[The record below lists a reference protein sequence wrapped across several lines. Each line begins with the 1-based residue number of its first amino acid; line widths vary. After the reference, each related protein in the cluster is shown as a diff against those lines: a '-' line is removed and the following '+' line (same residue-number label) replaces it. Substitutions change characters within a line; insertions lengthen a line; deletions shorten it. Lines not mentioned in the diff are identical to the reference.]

1 MPILGFWSAKNARR
15 RENTMNVLP
24 NKINFLEMEE
34 KWQRIWEEEGIYRYD
49 WDDETRPV
57 FSIDTP
63 PPYPSGDFHMG
74 NFLNWTYFDLRARYK
89 RMTGYNVLFP
99 QGWDCHGLPTEVAVE
114 KAKKI
119 RKSDVPPDVFRRMCE
134 EWIEQYI
141 AKMKTA
147 VMRLGASIDWTTEY
161 RTMEPEYMRK
171 IQLSFLQL
179 YEKDMIY
186 KGEHPI
192 NWCPRCETAIADAEV
207 EHEHKNGRIYTIPFM
222 TDSGEVLIAT
232 TRPIYLPACVAL
244 SVHPDDK
251 RYKHLIGGKAKV
263 PVSGQM
269 VPIIGNDEVDATFGT
284 GAMMICTY
292 GDKADVVAVARFN
305 LPVIKLIDGR
315 GILQPVAGKYAGM
328 PIAEGQ
334 KALVK
339 DMREAGLIKEEK
351 ELDQEV
357 GLCWRCSTP
366 IEVVTALQWFL
377 RTISLTDKVVK
388 TAKEIT
394 WYPDWMRQRL
404 IDWATGLDW
413 DWVLSRQR
421 VFATPVPAWYCKTC
435 GKIRLAKP
443 EELPVDPKVTTIHDT
458 CECGGTEFVP
468 DTDVMDT
475 WFDSSMTCAIHAGW
489 PDKPN
494 WRRQFPASVHPSG
507 QDIIRTWAYY
517 LMVRHLALFDQTPYD
532 SVLINGM
539 VLGGDGRK
547 MSKSLGNFVS
557 TPEVFSK
564 YGADA
569 PRQWA
574 AAGGSTG
581 TDIPFRWEDVE
592 YGWRFM
598 RKFWNA
604 ARFAGMRLEDYDG
617 GYAEP
622 LLLDRWIMTKLQKTI
637 KKSTEAMENCDFM
650 NATEAARNYIWHVFC
665 DHYLEAAKTR
675 LYGEGEQKEAAQWT
689 LYNSLRNMLKLMAP
703 VTPHMCEEIFRTM
716 FDGEGSVNI
725 SQWPKYDESLVDE
738 EAERVG
744 DIIIAA
750 ISNIRTEKNRRGVSL
765 NAPVKKLTIYAGDNA
780 ADLEMGVADI
790 KDTLKVEELEIV
802 AGSGGE
808 ASVAEY
814 AHIGYSM
821 VL

>member
-1 MPILGFWSAKNARR
+1 
-15 RENTMNVLP
+15 MNVLP
-24 NKINFLEMEE
+24 RRMDFLQMEE
-34 KWQRIWEEEGIYRYD
+34 KWQRHWEEEGIHRYD
-49 WDDETRPV
+49 WDDDTKPV
-57 FSIDTP
+57 YSIDTP

-74 NFLNWTYFDLRARYK
+74 NFLNWTYFDVRARYM
-89 RMTGYNVLFP
+89 RMRGYNVLFP
-99 QGWDCHGLPTEVAVE
+99 QGWDCHGLPTEVRVE
-114 KAKKI
+114 KAKGI

-141 AKMKTA
+141 DVMKTA
-147 VMRLGASIDWTTEY
+147 VIRMGCSVDWTTEY

-171 IQLSFLQL
+171 IQLSFLLL

-207 EHEHKNGRIYTIPFM
+207 EHETKRGRIYTIPFY
-222 TDSGEVLIAT
+222 TGDGEVLIAT
-232 TRPIYLPACVAL
+232 TRPVYLPACVAL
-244 SVHPDDK
+244 GVHPADE
-251 RYKHLIGGKAKV
+251 RYSHLIGGKARV
-263 PVSGQM
+263 PVFGQE
-269 VPIIGNDEVDATFGT
+269 VPIIANDEVDPTFGT

-305 LPVIKLIDGR
+305 LPVVKLIDGR
-315 GILQPVAGKYAGM
+315 GILQPVADKYAGM

-334 KALVK
+334 EALVE
-339 DMREAGLIKEEK
+339 DMREAGLIREEH

-357 GLCWRCSTP
+357 GLCWRCDTP
-366 IEVVTALQWFL
+366 IEVVTARQWFM
-377 RTISLTDKVVK
+377 RTISLTDKVVE
-388 TAKEIT
+388 TAKRIT

-421 VFATPVPAWYCKTC
+421 VFATPVPAWYCKSC
-435 GKIRLAKP
+435 GRIRLARP
-443 EELPVDPKVTTIHDT
+443 EELPVDPKVTAIDDV

-475 WFDSSMTCAIHAGW
+475 WFDSSLTCAIHAGW

-517 LMVRHLALFDQTPYD
+517 LMVRHLALFDETAYD

-547 MSKSLGNFVS
+547 MSKSLGNYVS
-557 TPEVFSK
+557 TPEVFPK

-598 RKFWNA
+598 RKLWNA
-604 ARFAGMRLEDYDG
+604 CRFTGMRLQDYDPG
-617 GYAEP
+617 EGVEP
-622 LLLDRWIMTKLQKTI
+622 RLLDRWIVSKLQRTV
-637 KKSTEAMENCDFM
+637 KKATEAMESCDFM
-650 NATEAARNYIWHVFC
+650 NATETTRNFIWHIFC

-675 LYGEGEQKEAAQWT
+675 LYGDGDGKKAAQQT
-689 LYNSLRNMLKLMAP
+689 LLYTVERMIKLMAP
-703 VTPHMCEEIFRTM
+703 ITPHITEEIWRTM
-716 FDGEGSVNI
+716 YDPDASIHV
-725 SQWPKYDESLVDE
+725 SAWPGYDESMVDE
-738 EAERVG
+738 DAEKTG
-744 DIIIAA
+744 DVIIAA
-750 ISNIRTEKNRRGVSL
+750 IGDIRREKNRMGVSL
-765 NAPVKKLTIYAGDNA
+765 NASMKSVRLYAPDEYAEALRLGST
-780 ADLEMGVADI
+780 DI
-790 KDTLKVEELEIV
+790 EDTLKIESLEIA
-802 AGSGGE
+802 AGVGGDVNLE
-808 ASVAEY
+808 DYPE
-814 AHIGYSM
+814 IGFT
-821 VL
+821 VTL

>member
-1 MPILGFWSAKNARR
+1 
-15 RENTMNVLP
+15 MNVLP
-24 NKINFLEMEE
+24 RKMDCLQMEE
-34 KWQRIWEEEGIYRYD
+34 KWQRQWEADGTHRYD
-49 WDDETRPV
+49 WDDDTRPV
-57 FSIDTP
+57 YSIDTP

-74 NFLNWTYFDLRARYK
+74 NFLNWTYFDVRARYK
-89 RMTGYNVLFP
+89 RMRGYNVLFP
-99 QGWDCHGLPTEVAVE
+99 QGWDCHGLPTEVRVE
-114 KAKKI
+114 KAKGI

-141 AKMKTA
+141 GIMKTA
-147 VMRLGASIDWTTEY
+147 VIRMGCSVDWTTEY

-207 EHEHKNGRIYTIPFM
+207 EHETKRGRIYTIPFY
-222 TDSGEVLIAT
+222 TDEGEVLIAT
-232 TRPIYLPACVAL
+232 TRPVYLPACVAL
-244 SVHPDDK
+244 GVHPEDE
-251 RYKHLIGGKAKV
+251 RYRHLIGGKARV
-263 PVSGQM
+263 PVFGQE
-269 VPIIGNDEVDATFGT
+269 VPIIANDEVDPGFGT

-305 LPVIKLIDGR
+305 LPVVKLIDGR
-315 GILQPVAGKYAGM
+315 GILQTVAGEYAGM

-334 KALVK
+334 EALVE
-339 DMREAGLIKEEK
+339 DMREAGLIKEEH

-357 GLCWRCSTP
+357 GLCWRCDTP
-366 IEVVTALQWFL
+366 IEVVTALQWFM
-377 RTISLTDKVVK
+377 RTISLTDKVVE
-388 TAKEIT
+388 TAKRIT

-421 VFATPVPAWYCKTC
+421 VFATPVPAWYCKSC

-443 EELPVDPKVTTIHDT
+443 EELPVDPKVTSIDDV

-475 WFDSSMTCAIHAGW
+475 WFDSSLTCAIHAGW
-489 PDKPN
+489 PDRPN

-517 LMVRHLALFDQTPYD
+517 LMVRHLALFDETAYE
-532 SVLINGM
+532 SALINGM
-539 VLGGDGRK
+539 VFGSDGRM
-547 MSKSLGNFVS
+547 MSKSLGNYVA
-557 TPEVFSK
+557 TPEVFNK

-598 RKFWNA
+598 RKLWNA
-604 ARFAGMRLEDYDG
+604 CRFTGMRLQDYDP
-617 GYAEP
+617 AEGVEP
-622 LLLDRWIMTKLQKTI
+622 MLLDRWIVSKLQRTV
-637 KKSTEAMENCDFM
+637 KKATEAMENCDFM
-650 NATEAARNYIWHVFC
+650 NATEATRNFIWHVFC

-675 LYGEGEQKEAAQWT
+675 LYGDGDGKKAAQQT
-689 LYNSLRNMLKLMAP
+689 LLYTVERMIKLMAP
-703 VTPHMCEEIFRTM
+703 IMPHIIEEIWRTM
-716 FDGEGSVNI
+716 YDSNASI
-725 SQWPKYDESLVDE
+725 HLSAWPMYDEAMIDE
-738 EAERVG
+738 EAEKTG
-744 DIIIAA
+744 DIVIAA
-750 ISNIRTEKNRRGVSL
+750 ISDIRREKNRMGVSL
-765 NAPVKKLTIYAGDNA
+765 NASMKSVKLFASGDEA
-780 ADLEMGVADI
+780 EALRLGSTDI
-790 KDTLKVEELEIV
+790 KDTLKIESLEIF
-802 AGSGGE
+802 AGGGGDMNLE
-808 ASVAEY
+808 DYPE
-814 AHIGYSM
+814 IGFT
-821 VL
+821 VTL

>member
-1 MPILGFWSAKNARR
+1 
-15 RENTMNVLP
+15 MNVLTRRMD
-24 NKINFLEMEE
+24 FLQMEE
-34 KWQRIWEEEGIYRYD
+34 KWQDLWEEEGIHRYD
-49 WDDETRPV
+49 WDDDTRPV
-57 FSIDTP
+57 YSVDTP

-74 NFLNWTYFDLRARYK
+74 NFLNWTYFDIRARYK
-89 RMTGYNVLFP
+89 RMRGYNVLFP
-99 QGWDCHGLPTEVAVE
+99 QGWDCHGLPTEVRVE
-114 KAKKI
+114 KAKGI

-141 AKMKTA
+141 GVMKTA
-147 VMRLGASIDWTTEY
+147 VIRMGCSVDWTTEY

-171 IQLSFLQL
+171 IQLSFLLL

-207 EHEHKNGRIYTIPFM
+207 EHETRRGRIYTIPFY
-222 TDSGEVLIAT
+222 TEDGEVLIAT
-232 TRPIYLPACVAL
+232 TRPVYLPACVAL
-244 SVHPDDK
+244 GVHPEDE
-251 RYKHLIGGKAKV
+251 RYRHLIGGNARV
-263 PVSGQM
+263 PVFGQE
-269 VPIIGNDEVDATFGT
+269 VPIIANDEVDPTFGT

-305 LPVIKLIDGR
+305 LPVVKLIDER

-328 PIAEGQ
+328 PIEEGQ
-334 KALVK
+334 KALVR
-339 DMREAGLIKEEK
+339 DMREAGLIREEH

-357 GLCWRCSTP
+357 GLCWRCDTP
-366 IEVVTALQWFL
+366 IEVVTALQWFM
-377 RTISLTDKVVK
+377 RTISLTDRVVE
-388 TAKEIT
+388 TAKRIT

-421 VFATPVPAWYCKTC
+421 VFATPVPAWYCKSC
-435 GKIRLAKP
+435 GRIRLARP
-443 EELPVDPKVTTIHDT
+443 EELPVDPKVTSIDDV

-489 PDKPN
+489 PDRPD

-517 LMVRHLALFDQTPYD
+517 LMVRHLALFDETPYD

-539 VLGGDGRK
+539 VFGSDGRM
-547 MSKSLGNFVS
+547 MSKSLGNYVA

-598 RKFWNA
+598 RKLWNA
-604 ARFAGMRLEDYDG
+604 CRFTGMRLQNY
-617 GYAEP
+617 EP
-622 LLLDRWIMTKLQKTI
+622 ADTVEPRLLDRWIISKLQRTVKRT
-637 KKSTEAMENCDFM
+637 TEAMEGCDFM
-650 NATEAARNYIWHVFC
+650 NATETTRNFVWHVFC

-675 LYGEGEQKEAAQWT
+675 LYGEGDGKKAAQQT
-689 LYNSLRNMLKLMAP
+689 LLYTVERMIKLLAP
-703 VTPHMCEEIFRTM
+703 VTPHITEEIWRTM
-716 FDGEGSVNI
+716 FDPDTSIHVSE
-725 SQWPKYDESLVDE
+725 WPMYDESMVDE
-738 EAERVG
+738 AAEKIG
-744 DIIIAA
+744 DIVIAA
-750 ISNIRTEKNRRGVSL
+750 ISDIRREKNRMGVSL
-765 NAPVKKLTIYAGDNA
+765 NASMKSVKLYAPDRYAEALRLGST
-780 ADLEMGVADI
+780 DI
-790 KDTLKVEELEIV
+790 KDTLKIESLKIA
-802 AGSGGE
+802 AGEGGDARLGDYPE
-808 ASVAEY
+808 
-814 AHIGYSM
+814 IGYT
-821 VL
+821 VAL

>member
-1 MPILGFWSAKNARR
+1 
-15 RENTMNVLP
+15 MNVLP
-24 NKINFLEMEE
+24 RRMDFLQMEE
-34 KWQRIWEEEGIYRYD
+34 KWQDLWEEEGIHRYD
-49 WDDETRPV
+49 WGDDDRPV
-57 FSIDTP
+57 YSIDTP

-74 NFLNWTYFDLRARYK
+74 NFLNWTYFDVRARYK
-89 RMTGYNVLFP
+89 RMRGYNVLFP
-99 QGWDCHGLPTEVAVE
+99 QGWDCHGLPTEVRVE
-114 KAKKI
+114 KAKGI

-141 AKMKTA
+141 GVMKTA
-147 VMRLGASIDWTTEY
+147 VIRMGCSVDWTTEY

-207 EHEHKNGRIYTIPFM
+207 EHETRRGRIYTLPFV
-222 TDSGEVLIAT
+222 TEDGELLIAT
-232 TRPIYLPACVAL
+232 TRPVYLPACVAVG
-244 SVHPDDK
+244 VHPEDE
-251 RYKHLIGGKAKV
+251 RYRHLIGGKAGV
-263 PVSGQM
+263 PVFGQE
-269 VPIIGNDEVDATFGT
+269 VPIIANDEVDPTFGT

-305 LPVIKLIDGR
+305 LPVVKLVDGR

-328 PIAEGQ
+328 PIEDGQ
-334 KALVK
+334 RALVR
-339 DMREAGLIKEEK
+339 DMREAGLIWEEH

-357 GLCWRCSTP
+357 GLCWRCDTP
-366 IEVVTALQWFL
+366 IEVVTALQWFM
-377 RTISLTDKVVK
+377 RTISLTDRVVE
-388 TAKEIT
+388 TAKRIT

-421 VFATPVPAWYCKTC
+421 VFATPVPAWYCKSC
-435 GKIRLAKP
+435 GRIRLARP
-443 EELPVDPKVTTIHDT
+443 EELPVDPKVTLIDDV

-489 PDKPN
+489 PDRPD
-494 WRRQFPASVHPSG
+494 WRRQFPASIHPSG

-517 LMVRHLALFDQTPYD
+517 LMVRHLALFDETPYD

-539 VLGGDGRK
+539 VFGSDGRM
-547 MSKSLGNFVS
+547 MSKSLGNYVA

-598 RKFWNA
+598 RKLWNA
-604 ARFAGMRLEDYDG
+604 CRFTGMRLQDYEP
-617 GYAEP
+617 AEGVEP
-622 LLLDRWIMTKLQKTI
+622 MLLDRWIISKLQRTVKRV
-637 KKSTEAMENCDFM
+637 TEAMEGCDFM
-650 NATEAARNYIWHVFC
+650 NATETTRNFIWHVFC

-675 LYGEGEQKEAAQWT
+675 LYGDGDGKTAAQQT
-689 LYNSLRNMLKLMAP
+689 LLYTVETMIRLLAP
-703 VTPHMCEEIFRTM
+703 VTPHITEEIWRTM
-716 FDGEGSVNI
+716 FDPDHSVHV
-725 SQWPKYDESLVDE
+725 SEWPVYDESMIDE
-738 EAERVG
+738 DAEKTG
-744 DIIIAA
+744 DVVIAA
-750 ISNIRTEKNRRGVSL
+750 ISDIRREKNRMGVSL
-765 NAPVKKLTIYAGDNA
+765 NASMKSVKLYAPDEYAEALRLGST
-780 ADLEMGVADI
+780 DI
-790 KDTLKVEELEIV
+790 KDTLKIESLEIA
-802 AGSGGE
+802 AGEGGDARLGDYPE
-808 ASVAEY
+808 
-814 AHIGYSM
+814 IGYT
-821 VL
+821 VAL

>member
-1 MPILGFWSAKNARR
+1 
-15 RENTMNVLP
+15 MNVLP
-24 NKINFLEMEE
+24 RKIDFLEIEE
-34 KWQRIWEEEGIYRYD
+34 KWQRIWEEEGVNRYE

-57 FSIDTP
+57 YSIDTP

-74 NFLNWTYFDLRARYK
+74 NFLNWTYFDIRARYK

-114 KAKKI
+114 KAKGVK
-119 RKSDVPPDVFRRMCE
+119 KSDVPPDVFRKMCE

-147 VMRLGASIDWTTEY
+147 VIRLGASIDWTTEY
-161 RTMEPEYMRK
+161 RTMEPEYIRK

-207 EHEHKNGRIYTIPFM
+207 EHEHKSGKIYTIPFGTEM
-222 TDSGEVLIAT
+222 GDVLIAT

-244 SVHPDDK
+244 GVHPGDE
-251 RYKHLIGGKAKV
+251 RYSELIGGKAVV
-263 PVSGQM
+263 PVFGQK
-269 VPIIGNDEVDATFGT
+269 VPIIGNDEVDPEFGT

-305 LPVIKLIDGR
+305 LPVVKLIDGQGR
-315 GILQPVAGKYAGM
+315 LQPVAEKYAGM

-339 DMREAGLIKEEK
+339 DMREAGLIMEEK
-351 ELDQEV
+351 QLDQEV
-357 GLCWRCSTP
+357 GLCWRCDTP
-366 IEVVTALQWFL
+366 IEIVTARQWFL
-377 RTISLTDKVVK
+377 RTIALTDKVVK
-388 TAKEIT
+388 TAKAIT

-421 VFATPVPAWYCKTC
+421 VFATPVPAWYCKAC
-435 GKIRLAKP
+435 GSIRLAKP
-443 EELPVDPKVTTIHDT
+443 EELPVDPKVTSIEDT
-458 CECGGTEFVP
+458 CECGSNEFVP

-475 WFDSSMTCAIHAGW
+475 WFDSSLTCAIHAGW
-489 PDKPN
+489 PDRPN

-517 LMVRHLALFDQTPYD
+517 LMVRHLALFDETPYK

-557 TPEVFSK
+557 TPEVYPK

-598 RKFWNA
+598 RKLWNA
-604 ARFAGMRLEDYDG
+604 ARFAGMRLEGFDG
-617 GYAEP
+617 EYSEP
-622 LLLDRWIMTKLQKTI
+622 QLIDRWILTKLQKVI
-637 KKSTEAMENCDFM
+637 KRSTEAMEECDFM
-650 NATEAARNYIWHVFC
+650 NATESARNFIWHVFC

-675 LYGEGEQKEAAQWT
+675 LYGEGEEKKAAQWT
-689 LYNSLRNMLKLMAP
+689 LYHSLQDMLKLMAP
-703 VTPHMCEEIFRTM
+703 VTPHICEEIYRTM
-716 FDGEGSVNI
+716 YNPDRSITTSE
-725 SQWPKYDESLVDE
+725 WPKYDESLVDE

-744 DIIIAA
+744 DLIIAT
-750 ISNIRTEKNRRGVSL
+750 ISSIRTEKNRRGLSL
-765 NAPVKKLTIYAGDNA
+765 NAPIQKLIIYAGETSTHMRLGA
-780 ADLEMGVADI
+780 QDI
-790 KDTLKVEELEIV
+790 KDTLKVEELEILD
-802 AGSGGE
+802 SSDGE
-808 ASVAEY
+808 AHVEEY
-814 AHIGYSM
+814 ANIGFSM
-821 VL
+821 LL

>member
-1 MPILGFWSAKNARR
+1 
-15 RENTMNVLP
+15 MNVLP
-24 NKINFLEMEE
+24 RRMDFLQMEE
-34 KWQRIWEEEGIYRYD
+34 KWQRHWEEEGIHRYD
-49 WDDETRPV
+49 WDDDTRPV
-57 FSIDTP
+57 YSIDTP

-74 NFLNWTYFDLRARYK
+74 NFLNWTYFDVRARYM

-99 QGWDCHGLPTEVAVE
+99 QGWDCHGLPTEVRVE
-114 KAKKI
+114 KAKGI

-141 AKMKTA
+141 DVMKTA
-147 VMRLGASIDWTTEY
+147 VIRMGCSVDWTTEY

-171 IQLSFLQL
+171 IQLSFLLL
-179 YEKDMIY
+179 YDRDMIY

-207 EHEHKNGRIYTIPFM
+207 EHETKRGRIYTIPFF
-222 TDSGEVLIAT
+222 TEDGEVLIAT
-232 TRPIYLPACVAL
+232 TRPVYLPACVAL
-244 SVHPDDK
+244 GVHPSDE
-251 RYKHLIGGKAKV
+251 RYRHLIGGKARV
-263 PVSGQM
+263 PVFGQE
-269 VPIIGNDEVDATFGT
+269 VPVIANDEVDPTFGT

-305 LPVIKLIDGR
+305 LPVVKLIDGR
-315 GILQPVAGKYAGM
+315 GILQPVAGEYAGM

-334 KALVK
+334 KALVE
-339 DMREAGLIKEEK
+339 DMREAGLIKEEH

-357 GLCWRCSTP
+357 GLCWRCDTP
-366 IEVVTALQWFL
+366 IEVVTARQWFM
-377 RTISLTDKVVK
+377 RTISLTDKVVE
-388 TAKEIT
+388 TAKRIT

-421 VFATPVPAWYCKTC
+421 VFATPVPAWYCKSC
-435 GKIRLAKP
+435 GKIRLARP
-443 EELPVDPKVTTIHDT
+443 EELPVDPKVTTIDDV

-475 WFDSSMTCAIHAGW
+475 WFDSSLTCAIHAGW
-489 PDKPN
+489 PDKPG

-517 LMVRHLALFDQTPYD
+517 LMVRHLALFDETAYD

-547 MSKSLGNFVS
+547 MSKSLGNYVS
-557 TPEVFSK
+557 TPEVFPK

-598 RKFWNA
+598 RKLWNA
-604 ARFAGMRLEDYDG
+604 CRFTGMRLQDYDP
-617 GYAEP
+617 AEGVEP
-622 LLLDRWIMTKLQKTI
+622 RLLDRWIVSKLQRTV
-637 KKSTEAMENCDFM
+637 KKATEAMESCDFM
-650 NATEAARNYIWHVFC
+650 NATETTRNFIWHVFC

-675 LYGEGEQKEAAQWT
+675 LYGDGDGKKAAQQT
-689 LYNSLRNMLKLMAP
+689 LLYTVERMIKLLAP
-703 VTPHMCEEIFRTM
+703 ITPHITEEIWRTM
-716 FDGEGSVNI
+716 YDPDASVHV
-725 SQWPKYDESLVDE
+725 SEWPMYDESMVDE
-738 EAERVG
+738 DAEKTG
-744 DIIIAA
+744 DVIIAA
-750 ISNIRTEKNRRGVSL
+750 IGDIRREKNRMGVSL
-765 NAPVKKLTIYAGDNA
+765 NASMKSVRLYAPDEYAEALRLGST
-780 ADLEMGVADI
+780 DI
-790 KDTLKVEELEIV
+790 KDTLKIESLEIA
-802 AGSGGE
+802 AGVGGDVNLE
-808 ASVAEY
+808 DYPE
-814 AHIGYSM
+814 IGFT
-821 VL
+821 VTL

>member
-1 MPILGFWSAKNARR
+1 
-15 RENTMNVLP
+15 MNVLP
-24 NKINFLEMEE
+24 RRMDFLQMEE
-34 KWQRIWEEEGIYRYD
+34 KWQDLWEEEGIHRYD
-49 WDDETRPV
+49 WDDDDRPV
-57 FSIDTP
+57 YSIDTP

-74 NFLNWTYFDLRARYK
+74 NFLNWTYFDVRARYK
-89 RMTGYNVLFP
+89 RMRGYNVLFP
-99 QGWDCHGLPTEVAVE
+99 QGWDCHGLPTEVRVE
-114 KAKKI
+114 KAKGI

-141 AKMKTA
+141 GVMKTA
-147 VMRLGASIDWTTEY
+147 VIRMGCSVDWTTEY

-171 IQLSFLQL
+171 IQLSFLLL

-207 EHEHKNGRIYTIPFM
+207 EHETRRGRIYTLPFV
-222 TDSGEVLIAT
+222 TGDGELLIAT
-232 TRPIYLPACVAL
+232 TRPVYLPACVAVG
-244 SVHPDDK
+244 VHPEDE
-251 RYKHLIGGKAKV
+251 RYRHLVGGKARV
-263 PVSGQM
+263 PVFGQE
-269 VPIIGNDEVDATFGT
+269 VPIIANDEVDPTFGT

-305 LPVIKLIDGR
+305 LPVVKLVDGR
-315 GILQPVAGKYAGM
+315 GRLQPVAGKYAGM
-328 PIAEGQ
+328 PIEEGQ
-334 KALVK
+334 RALVR
-339 DMREAGLIKEEK
+339 DMREAGLIREEH

-357 GLCWRCSTP
+357 GLCWRCDTP
-366 IEVVTALQWFL
+366 IEVVTALQWFM
-377 RTISLTDKVVK
+377 RTISLTDRVVE
-388 TAKEIT
+388 TAKRIT

-421 VFATPVPAWYCKTC
+421 VFATPVPAWYCKSC
-435 GKIRLAKP
+435 GRIRLARP
-443 EELPVDPKVTTIHDT
+443 EELPVDPKVTPLDDV

-489 PDKPN
+489 PDRQD

-517 LMVRHLALFDQTPYD
+517 LMVRHLALFDETPYD

-539 VLGGDGRK
+539 VFGSDGRM
-547 MSKSLGNFVS
+547 MSKSLGNYVA

-598 RKFWNA
+598 RKLWNA
-604 ARFAGMRLEDYDG
+604 CRFTGMRLQDYEP
-617 GYAEP
+617 AEGVEP
-622 LLLDRWIMTKLQKTI
+622 MLLDRWINSKLQRTVEKA
-637 KKSTEAMENCDFM
+637 TEAMEGCDFM
-650 NATEAARNYIWHVFC
+650 NATETTRNFVWHVFC

-675 LYGEGEQKEAAQWT
+675 LYGDGDGKMAAQQT
-689 LYNSLRNMLKLMAP
+689 LLYTVETMIKLLAP
-703 VTPHMCEEIFRTM
+703 VTPHITEEIWRTM
-716 FDGEGSVNI
+716 YDPDHSIHVSE
-725 SQWPKYDESLVDE
+725 WPVYDESMIDDD
-738 EAERVG
+738 AEKTG
-744 DIIIAA
+744 DIVIAA
-750 ISNIRTEKNRRGVSL
+750 ISDIRREKNRMGVSL
-765 NAPVKKLTIYAGDNA
+765 NASMKSVKLYAPDEYAEALRLGST
-780 ADLEMGVADI
+780 DI
-790 KDTLKVEELEIV
+790 KDTLKIESLEIAV
-802 AGSGGE
+802 GEGGDARLGDYPE
-808 ASVAEY
+808 
-814 AHIGYSM
+814 IGYT
-821 VL
+821 VAL